1 MLKLLI
7 IFLRRPK
14 SFILRV
20 ETIDGSANEGED
32 YIAVNE
38 ILTFEP
44 YETEKEVGDT
54 LTFSLFPFLSSDRCD
69 NCGRQPVGARRGV
82 LPQVDD
88 AAGLGVSGID
98 LSPFRHH
105 FATILSKFCH
115 HCQLLSLAIVLVN
128 MVNMVCRAT
137 GTARS
142 SWAGPASWRSRS
154 STMMVCSSS

>member
-1 MLKLLI
+1 MLKQPLI

-44 YETEKEVGDT
+44 YETEKEVGRRRIEFFV
-54 LTFSLFPFLSSDRCD
+54 FSLFTSRKKSLSSDRCD

-88 AAGLGVSGID
+88 AAGLGVSGIN
-98 LSPFRHH
+98 LSP
-105 FATILSKFCH
+105 FCH

-128 MVNMVCRAT
+128 MVNDA
-137 GTARS
+137 
-142 SWAGPASWRSRS
+142 AGPRERGGQAWQDQYHGDYDPQR
-154 STMMVCSSS
+154 

>member
-7 IFLRRPK
+7 IFLRRPQ
-14 SFILRV
+14 SFIRRV

-54 LTFSLFPFLSSDRCD
+54 LTFSLFPLLSSDRCD

-88 AAGLGVSGID
+88 ATGLGVSAVN
-98 LSPFRHH
+98 LSPF
-105 FATILSKFCH
+105 
-115 HCQLLSLAIVLVN
+115 CQLFVTIVNFCLLQLFWS
-128 MVNMVCRAT
+128 T
-137 GTARS
+137 WSTWS
-142 SWAGPASWRSRS
+142 AGPRERRGQAGQDQHHGDHDPQR
-154 STMMVCSSS
+154 